1 MKLSETVGSLR
12 TAKFPVILLI
22 LLLHAC
28 STAAHW
34 MSAASEPLSLLS
46 YLSDN
51 NSSESSHV
59 TEFHGN
65 SSHIDHFK
73 LLKEDGTSV
82 LVGARNI
89 IYNLSLPDLQEFTDQ
104 RIVWTCNAE
113 DKAACDI
120 KGKGPEDCQNYIR
133 VLSVISDTRLLVCGT
148 NCYNP
153 LCRHY
158 LLDAEGQY
166 QVEAEFSGK
175 GYAPYDPKHNSTSLY
190 TSGNLFAA
198 TVADF
203 SGTDSL
209 IIKNNLRTEQYD
221 YKHLNA
227 PDFVSSLEDRNHVY
241 FFFREAAVEF
251 MNCGKAIF
259 SRVARVCKNDEG
271 GSNRFRN
278 RWTSFLKTRLNCSV
292 PGEYPFYF
300 DEIQSTSNFFSDPL
314 DDQIFYAVFTTSPN
328 SILGSAICRFSL
340 NNLHESFNGNFKNQE
355 RVNSNWLPMSQS
367 QVPNPRPGQC
377 SNDSTSLPETSL
389 HFIKNNCLMDESV
402 RSRPSAP
409 VFIKFGDGELLT
421 KIAAQRGVS
430 DINGKVFDVLFVGTN
445 RGKVI
450 KALVDADSPNMSS
463 SIIEEEI
470 QIFSETVP
478 VLNLLIADQ
487 VSPSRLIILSADNV
501 KSIPL
506 DSCSS
511 RTNCIDCMS
520 SISCSWDTASDSCV
534 QHKNVRDK
542 QNLIHYN
549 HQCPAVVEP
558 EPETTT
564 IVHELIEEE
573 TTTPVVEDDAV
584 EDKDDSLWDLSSTLS
599 PLHVPEHIIEC
610 PTCQCSCPTLS
621 PIHLSQATP
630 YIMENSSTNAVGLE
644 EGRIKNEEEYE
655 DFSENLIDNAAIVVQ
670 DFGPQDQSHFSSPL
684 QIAPDVSSTKSED
697 SGIVLSLTK
706 AITIAVVTGVSSMV
720 LGFLLGFFI
729 SRVCSHKSS
738 ASVTSSNVSLVK
750 PCPLDKPVN
759 VDSGYTTP
767 TNCDN
772 NNSKNINI
780 LMNNTSNQSK
790 PSSSVSSKLERT
802 KLSCTGTLQKV
813 KRVYL

>member
-1 MKLSETVGSLR
+1 M
-12 TAKFPVILLI
+12 
-22 LLLHAC
+22 
-28 STAAHW
+28 
-34 MSAASEPLSLLS
+34 
-46 YLSDN
+46 
-51 NSSESSHV
+51 
-59 TEFHGN
+59 
-65 SSHIDHFK
+65 
-73 LLKEDGTSV
+73 
-82 LVGARNI
+82 
-89 IYNLSLPDLQEFTDQ
+89 
-104 RIVWTCNAE
+104 
-113 DKAACDI
+113 
-120 KGKGPEDCQNYIR
+120 
-133 VLSVISDTRLLVCGT
+133 VCGT

-487 VSPSRLIILSADNV
+487 VNQLLHQILS
-501 KSIPL
+501 
-506 DSCSS
+506 
-511 RTNCIDCMS
+511 
-520 SISCSWDTASDSCV
+520 
-534 QHKNVRDK
+534 K
-542 QNLIHYN
+542 QN
-549 HQCPAVVEP
+549 
-558 EPETTT
+558 
-564 IVHELIEEE
+564 
-573 TTTPVVEDDAV
+573 D
-584 EDKDDSLWDLSSTLS
+584 
-599 PLHVPEHIIEC
+599 
-610 PTCQCSCPTLS
+610 
-621 PIHLSQATP
+621 
-630 YIMENSSTNAVGLE
+630 
-644 EGRIKNEEEYE
+644 
-655 DFSENLIDNAAIVVQ
+655 
-670 DFGPQDQSHFSSPL
+670 
-684 QIAPDVSSTKSED
+684 
-697 SGIVLSLTK
+697 
-706 AITIAVVTGVSSMV
+706 
-720 LGFLLGFFI
+720 
-729 SRVCSHKSS
+729 
-738 ASVTSSNVSLVK
+738 
-750 PCPLDKPVN
+750 
-759 VDSGYTTP
+759 
-767 TNCDN
+767 
-772 NNSKNINI
+772 
-780 LMNNTSNQSK
+780 
-790 PSSSVSSKLERT
+790 
-802 KLSCTGTLQKV
+802 
-813 KRVYL
+813 